1 MAEWKKV
8 FFVVVIMVFFILT
21 WYETHDKNQK
31 MAVIVPFFTCV
42 YWVR

>member
-21 WYETHDKNQK
+21 WYGTHDKNQK
-31 MAVIVPFFTCV
+31 IGFSCAFFACDF
-42 YWVR
+42 